1 MLTFKSACYIQPV
14 KPASPTHCTICETPL
29 QGAYCYTCGQKHT
42 GEKAGVWILL
52 QEALGTFF
60 SLEKSGAATLWLLL
74 RHPQRVVMNYVNG
87 NRGYW
92 QPPNKLVFYSLVLYG
107 LHVSL
112 IDKEVLNLTI
122 EVEGVNPSLFFL
134 GLVLPFLVLSAWLL
148 YGAKPANFARHLVS
162 NGYFWSTWFILLTL
176 LGDAIDAVYL
186 RDWGTVDF
194 FLFLFLVSWSEARVF
209 AASKAWWRKMLLSFT
224 QVVLFFVLLATFAG
238 LIYLTGGRVSSMEG
252 KSPVENQELSN

>member
-1 MLTFKSACYIQPV
+1 ML
-14 KPASPTHCTICETPL
+14 L
-29 QGAYCYTCGQKHT
+29 
-42 GEKAGVWILL
+42 LL

-60 SLEKSGAATLWLLL
+60 SLEKSGAATLWKLL
-74 RHPQRVVMNYVNG
+74 RSPQQVVMNYVDG

-92 QPPNKLVFYSLVLYG
+92 QPPNKLVFYGLVLYG

-112 IDKEVLNLTI
+112 VDAEVLNLTI

-134 GLVLPFLVLSAWLL
+134 SLVLPFLVLSAWLL

-162 NGYFWSTWFILLTL
+162 NSYFWSAWFILLTL
-176 LGDAIDAVYL
+176 LGDTIDAVFI

-209 AASKAWWRKMLLSFT
+209 APSKTWWRKLLLSFT
-224 QVVLFFVLLATFAG
+224 QVVLFFTLLATFAG

-252 KSPVENQELSN
+252 KSSTENQEINN